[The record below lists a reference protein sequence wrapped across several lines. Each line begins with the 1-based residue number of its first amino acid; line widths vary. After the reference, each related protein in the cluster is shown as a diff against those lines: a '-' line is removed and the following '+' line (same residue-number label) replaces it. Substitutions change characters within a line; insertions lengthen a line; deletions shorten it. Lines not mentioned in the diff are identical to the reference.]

1 MSGEDQDT
9 SAVDQAP
16 VEENTS
22 TEQAPQQT
30 TANEQAAVE
39 EVEQPQNEQP
49 QTTSEPTSDVSNETA
64 SAADESATSGSEQDS
79 QSATSD
85 QEQLSES
92 SVVNN
97 PPQEEQPQ
105 EPEVESTAEPQV
117 PAEEPVADPV
127 VEPAPESTP
136 EPEAAPVVT
145 QPAEQALV
153 YEDNNTAKYLHEEGG
168 FEVKTA
174 EGTVIVKPSEL
185 PAPTTSIMEQ
195 QKVILDEINSELDR
209 LLEGVSA
216 AKRVPF
222 EQIKQ
227 YMIEMAPKKQVNHD
241 VGKRHQKALIGALT
255 TILNQADDEGTFTQ
269 QFTALLKVFH
279 LGQKHALNE
288 LHVFRFLEHVELRHQ
303 DIEAFTRLVN
313 MLLVTSD
320 VKSRPQT
327 IKQLDFEKTLRFG
340 LSDQARRRILD
351 FYGV

>member
-49 QTTSEPTSDVSNETA
+49 QTASEPTSDVGNETA

-79 QSATSD
+79 QSAASN
-85 QEQLSES
+85 QEQLPES

-97 PPQEEQPQ
+97 PPEEEQQTQQPETQ
-105 EPEVESTAEPQV
+105 PEVTEES
-117 PAEEPVADPV
+117 
-127 VEPAPESTP
+127 
-136 EPEAAPVVT
+136 VT
-145 QPAEQALV
+145 QPAVEEPVVEAVSEPEVAPAVIAPAEQTPV
-153 YEDNNTAKYLHEEGG
+153 YQDTSTTKYLHDEGG

-185 PAPTTSIMEQ
+185 PAPTASIMEQ
-195 QKVILDEINSELDR
+195 QKVILDEIDSELNR
-209 LLEGVSA
+209 LLEGVSPT
-216 AKRVPF
+216 KRVPF

-227 YMIEMAPKKQVNHD
+227 YMVEMAPKKQINHE

-255 TILNQADDEGTFTQ
+255 TILNQVDDEGTFTQ

-279 LGQKHALNE
+279 LGQKHALSE
-288 LHVFRFLEHVELRHQ
+288 LYVFRFLEHVELRNQ
-303 DIEAFTRLVN
+303 DIEAFTRLAN

>member
-49 QTTSEPTSDVSNETA
+49 QTASEPTSDVGNETA

-97 PPQEEQPQ
+97 PPEEEQPQ
-105 EPEVESTAEPQV
+105 EPEAESAAEPQV
-117 PAEEPVADPV
+117 PAE
-127 VEPAPESTP
+127 EPAPESTP

-145 QPAEQALV
+145 QPAEQAPV

-174 EGTVIVKPSEL
+174 EGAVIVKPSEL

-209 LLEGVSA
+209 LLEGVSPT
-216 AKRVPF
+216 KRVPF

>member
-1 MSGEDQDT
+1 MSSEDQDT

-49 QTTSEPTSDVSNETA
+49 QTASEPTSDVGNETA

-97 PPQEEQPQ
+97 PPEEKQPQ
-105 EPEVESTAEPQV
+105 EPEAESAAEPQV
-117 PAEEPVADPV
+117 PAE
-127 VEPAPESTP
+127 EPAPESTP
-136 EPEAAPVVT
+136 EPEAAPIVT
-145 QPAEQALV
+145 QPAEQAPV

-209 LLEGVSA
+209 LLEGVSPT
-216 AKRVPF
+216 KRVPF

>member
-1 MSGEDQDT
+1 MSGEDQSA
-9 SAVDQAP
+9 SAVDQTP

-49 QTTSEPTSDVSNETA
+49 QTASEPTSDVGNETA

-97 PPQEEQPQ
+97 PPEEEQPQ
-105 EPEVESTAEPQV
+105 EPEAESAAEPQV
-117 PAEEPVADPV
+117 PAE
-127 VEPAPESTP
+127 EPAPESTP

-145 QPAEQALV
+145 QPAEQAPV
-153 YEDNNTAKYLHEEGG
+153 YEDNNTTKYLHEEGG

-216 AKRVPF
+216 TKRVPF